1 MNYFVKSIK
10 VNKLL
15 HLQDFLIPIDSSEC
29 PHLLLTG
36 KNGTGK
42 TILLRAIADFL
53 QTVSTDGELSFLKYK
68 HHIDFCR
75 SQLDKETDPQKKLLS
90 EKNLKMWQAKY
101 DNLYGKVEVEF
112 NDIFQVAELIKKNEF
127 VFAFYKADRK
137 ANMIEPKQPELLDL
151 NKKTTVSETKTQK
164 FLTFLLNLKV
174 QQSMARESGHADE
187 ADRIQGWFADF
198 EAMLKR
204 IFEDPN
210 LKLDFNYKNYSFT
223 ITSGGLPFKFT
234 EMSDGFMAA
243 IDIIAD
249 LILKMQSNDSLVG
262 AYNKCGVVLI
272 DEVETHMHIELHRIV
287 MPLLTTLFPNIQFI
301 VTTHSPYVL
310 NSIDS
315 AVAYD
320 LKRRQPIDDL
330 TEYSSDSL
338 ADGYF
343 GVRSSSY
350 YMDSQLASLKA
361 LLEKDS
367 MSSADTVLVKQL
379 LTEFDK
385 VSEVVSPVLV
395 GEYMQLKIKYSDK
408 IKAL

>member
-1 MNYFVKSIK
+1 MNYFVKSIR

-15 HLQDFLIPIDSSEC
+15 HLQDFVIPIESSEC

-53 QTVSTDGELSFLKYK
+53 QTVSSDADLSFLKFKEY
-68 HHIDFCR
+68 IAS
-75 SQLDKETDPQKKLLS
+75 SQNILANVIDPQEKLQA
-90 EKNLKMWQAKY
+90 EKNLKHWQTKY

-127 VFAFYKADRK
+127 LFAFYKADRK

-151 NKKTTVSETKTQK
+151 DKKTSVSETKTQK

-249 LILKMQSNDSLVG
+249 LILKMQSNDSLVD

-330 TEYSSDSL
+330 TEYSSDAL

-343 GVRSSSY
+343 GVKSSSY

-367 MSSADTVLVKQL
+367 MSSSDKVLVKQL
-379 LTEFDK
+379 LAEFDK
-385 VSEVVSPVLV
+385 VSEVVSPILV

>member
-1 MNYFVKSIK
+1 
-10 VNKLL
+10 
-15 HLQDFLIPIDSSEC
+15 
-29 PHLLLTG
+29 
-36 KNGTGK
+36 
-42 TILLRAIADFL
+42 
-53 QTVSTDGELSFLKYK
+53 
-68 HHIDFCR
+68 
-75 SQLDKETDPQKKLLS
+75 
-90 EKNLKMWQAKY
+90 
-101 DNLYGKVEVEF
+101 
-112 NDIFQVAELIKKNEF
+112 
-127 VFAFYKADRK
+127 
-137 ANMIEPKQPELLDL
+137 
-151 NKKTTVSETKTQK
+151 
-164 FLTFLLNLKV
+164 
-174 QQSMARESGHADE
+174 MARESGHADE

-204 IFEDPN
+204 IFEDPD

-320 LKRRQPIDDL
+320 LSVASRLMTLPTTHQTLLQTAISVSGHRRI
-330 TEYSSDSL
+330 TWIHSWHH
-338 ADGYF
+338 
-343 GVRSSSY
+343 
-350 YMDSQLASLKA
+350 
-361 LLEKDS
+361 
-367 MSSADTVLVKQL
+367 
-379 LTEFDK
+379 
-385 VSEVVSPVLV
+385 
-395 GEYMQLKIKYSDK
+395 
-408 IKAL
+408 